1 MGARFDSGE
10 ELTEAHEI
18 NVTPFIDV
26 MLVLLIIFMIT
37 APLST
42 VDVNVNL
49 PASNAASKPP
59 PEKPITLTLKADRSL
74 QLGNDRI
81 ARDAMGAALDQAS
94 NGDRDR
100 RIFLRA
106 DKSVTYDDLMS
117 LMNDLRT
124 AGYLE
129 IGLVGLA
136 ADNAP

>member
-1 MGARFDSGE
+1 
-10 ELTEAHEI
+10 
-18 NVTPFIDV
+18 
-26 MLVLLIIFMIT
+26 
-37 APLST
+37 
-42 VDVNVNL
+42 
-49 PASNAASKPP
+49 
-59 PEKPITLTLKADRSL
+59 
-74 QLGNDRI
+74 
-81 ARDAMGAALDQAS
+81 MGAALDQAS